1 LNRLPIREQKSI
13 EILGDKMKMKREEKI
28 MGKMR
33 YGVVIV
39 LLFALVGISTIMN
52 CSRSIE
58 EKKEVLIYCGITMI
72 KPMSDI
78 ARIIEKQENC
88 RIIITK
94 GGSGNLL
101 KSIKINKVG
110 DLYLPGSD
118 SYIKT
123 CLQEDIVADTM
134 FVGYNK
140 AALMV
145 QKGNPKGITADLT
158 NLTSKEYS
166 VVIGNPDSGSIGRE
180 TKKILEKRG
189 IFQEVEVNVLKMTTD
204 SKELVRVIKDR
215 EADIAI
221 NWYAT
226 STWTENVSCV
236 DVLGISEK
244 YARKKKLVI
253 GLLRTS
259 KYPEIARKF
268 MEYAASEQGQELFR
282 KYGLYDVK

>member
-1 LNRLPIREQKSI
+1 MR
-13 EILGDKMKMKREEKI
+13 
-28 MGKMR
+28 KMR
-33 YGVVIV
+33 YCVVIF
-39 LLFALVGISTIMN
+39 LLFAFVGISTIMN

-58 EKKEVLIYCGITMI
+58 EKKELLIYCGMTMI
-72 KPMSDI
+72 KPISDI
-78 ARIIEKQENC
+78 ARIIEEQENC

-123 CLQEDIVADTM
+123 CLQEDIVTDTV

-140 AALMV
+140 AALLV

-158 NLTSKEYS
+158 NLTSEEYS
-166 VVIGNPDSGSIGRE
+166 VAIGNPDTGSIGRE

-189 IFQEVEVNVLKMTTD
+189 IFQEVAANAIKMTTD
-204 SKELVRVIKDR
+204 SKELVRIIKDK
-215 EADIAI
+215 EADIVI

-226 STWTENVSCV
+226 SNWTENVSCV

-253 GLLRTS
+253 GLLRSS

-268 MEYAASEQGQELFR
+268 MKYAASEKGQEVFG
-282 KYGLYDVK
+282 KYGLYDVE

>member
-1 LNRLPIREQKSI
+1 
-13 EILGDKMKMKREEKI
+13 MKMKREEKI
-28 MGKMR
+28 MGRMR

-39 LLFALVGISTIMN
+39 LLFALVGIFTIMS
-52 CSRSIE
+52 CSKGIE
-58 EKKEVLIYCGITMI
+58 EKKELLIYCGITMI

-78 ARIIEKQENC
+78 ARIIEEQENC

-123 CLQEDIVADTM
+123 CLQENIVTDTV

-145 QKGNPKGITADLT
+145 QKGNPKGITADLS

-166 VVIGNPDSGSIGRE
+166 IVIGNPDSGSIGRE

-189 IFQEVEVNVLKMTTD
+189 IFQEVAANALKMTTD
-204 SKELVRVIKDR
+204 SKELVRVLKDK
-215 EADIAI
+215 EADLVI

-226 STWTENVSCV
+226 STWAENVSCV
-236 DVLGISEK
+236 HVLGISEK